1 MSVSAVNNAASAAAS
16 LASGGRASALR
27 NLPQSEQ
34 VKAAAGQFEA
44 IIVRELLQD
53 SIGKLAGGDKNG
65 GGMYGYMLTD
75 VLASKLTAGGGLGLG
90 KIFEQQLAP
99 HGAKAA
105 PASATDTLAGTDG
118 QKAQS

>member
-1 MSVSAVNNAASAAAS
+1 MAVSPISHATSAAAS
-16 LASGGRASALR
+16 LAAGGKATALR
-27 NLPQSEQ
+27 NLPQAEQ

-53 SIGKLAGGDKNG
+53 SVGKLAGGDKNG

-75 VLASKLTAGGGLGLG
+75 VLANQLTAGGGLGLG

-99 HGAKAA
+99 RAAKAA
-105 PASATDTLAGTDG
+105 ATE
-118 QKAQS
+118 QKPKS

>member
-44 IIVRELLQD
+44 IILRQLLED
-53 SIGKLAGGDKNG
+53 SVGKLTGGEKS
-65 GGMYGYMLTD
+65 GMYGYMMTD
-75 VLASKLTAGGGLGLG
+75 VLANKLTEGGGLGLA
-90 KIFEQQLAP
+90 KVFEQQLSPRTSKATAALA
-99 HGAKAA
+99 AKEN
-105 PASATDTLAGTDG
+105 
-118 QKAQS
+118 K